1 MAYSQKAWDLAP
13 LFPGHDSPEL
23 KAAFA
28 ELDQN
33 VAYVETLR
41 PQLTSGITQE
51 TFLDIIRRLEAIQR
65 IAARIY
71 SFAGLAFYAD
81 TQNPAYQTLIG
92 QVQQKLAVI
101 NNRVLFFEL
110 WWKGLENEEVQRLV
124 EGAGDYRYWLE
135 AMRLY
140 RPYTLSEAEEKVIN
154 LKNVT
159 GASALNS
166 LYDMLTNRYMFKVT
180 INGEEKEVTR
190 GELMTYMR
198 QADPELRASAY
209 QELFHVF
216 EKDASLLDQIYEN
229 LVRDWHNENITL
241 RNFSQPISAR
251 NLANNIPDEVVDTLL
266 GVCQKNAVLFQRYF
280 RLKAR
285 ILGLPLLRRYDLY
298 APVAK
303 SEKQYPFKQA
313 AEIVL
318 DSFKEFHPR
327 FSELARRVFDENRLD
342 SEVRK
347 GKRSGAFCASYW
359 PEATPYV
366 LVNYQGKANDVATMA
381 HELGHAIHS
390 MLSGHH
396 SMFTY
401 FSSLPMAETAST
413 FGEMMLVD
421 RLLAEETDAGVRKD
435 LLFRQMDDAYATIMR
450 QAYFAMFERK
460 AHELI
465 QQGASMEELSNAY
478 LENLKEQF
486 GDSMEISDEFRWE
499 WISIPHI
506 YNTPFY
512 VYAYAFGQLLV
523 FALYRQF
530 KQEGEAFK
538 PRYIKILAAG
548 GSASPE
554 QILQEAGIDMR
565 NANFWQG
572 GFDVINELLKNLE
585 ALQA

>member
-33 VAYVETLR
+33 VADVEALR
-41 PQLTSGITQE
+41 PQLTPGITQE

-65 IAARIY
+65 TAARIY

-124 EGAGDYRYWLE
+124 EVAGDYRYWLE

-190 GELMTYMR
+190 GELMTYVR
-198 QADPELRASAY
+198 QSDPKLRASAY
-209 QELFHVF
+209 QEMFKVF

-229 LVRDWHNENITL
+229 LVRDWYNENISL

-266 GVCQKNAVLFQRYF
+266 GVCQKNALLFQRYF

-303 SEKQYPFKQA
+303 SEKQYPFEQA

-359 PEATPYV
+359 PEATPYM

-390 MLSGHH
+390 MLSSDH

-421 RLLAEETDAGVRKD
+421 RLLAEETDPGVRKD

-450 QAYFAMFERK
+450 QAYFAIFERR

-478 LENLKEQF
+478 FENLKEQF

-565 NANFWQG
+565 NVNFWQG
-572 GFDVINELLKNLE
+572 GFDVIKELLENLE